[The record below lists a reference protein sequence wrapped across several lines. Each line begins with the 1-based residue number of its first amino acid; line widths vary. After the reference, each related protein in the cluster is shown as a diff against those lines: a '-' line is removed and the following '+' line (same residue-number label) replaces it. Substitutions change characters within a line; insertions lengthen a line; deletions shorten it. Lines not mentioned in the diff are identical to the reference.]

1 MLKLKHLVAAAALLW
16 AGAASAQ
23 QTLEIKIGAAYA
35 TDHAAAFI
43 GVERGIFAKHGLD
56 AKLVMYQTGVEMING
71 LLSNAQDVNIM
82 GSVPFLAGVSRGQ
95 PLVLIG
101 HLHGDALSD
110 NYSQNN
116 AIITTPQGGVRI
128 DDLQTLRGKKV
139 GLARGTGAEGYL
151 LGILAQAGLKDTDL
165 TLVNIPPA
173 NTATALRQGDVQ
185 AVAAWEP
192 WATVTK
198 LRTPGAIEV
207 IRGNCTGCYD
217 PGSILTTRSIIS
229 QKSEQL
235 RRFMVA
241 FAEAH
246 QWLRQN
252 YDAAAEID
260 MRWIPGLDLDVVK
273 VAIRNSLYDLRV
285 TRNTIDGY
293 NKKAIPALVADKRMA
308 KSLDSATVIDASFY
322 KHVEAVAPQFFNDLK
337 PIPANRRL

>member
-1 MLKLKHLVAAAALLW
+1 MSKFGQIILAAAIAFS
-16 AGAASAQ
+16 GAAHAQ
-23 QTLEIKIGAAYA
+23 QPLQIRIGAAYA

-43 GVERGIFAKHGLD
+43 GVEKGIFAKHGLD

-71 LLSNAQDVNIM
+71 LLSNAQEVNIM

-101 HLHGDALSD
+101 HLHGDALAD

-116 AIITTPQGGVRI
+116 AIITTAQGGVRPE
-128 DDLQTLRGKKV
+128 DLQTLRGKKV

-151 LGILAQAGLKDTDL
+151 LGILAQAGLKDSDL
-165 TLVNIPPA
+165 TLVNVPPA

-185 AVAAWEP
+185 AIAAWEP
-192 WATVTK
+192 WATVAG
-198 LRTPGAIEV
+198 LRVPGAVEV
-207 IRGNCTGCYD
+207 IRGKCTGCYD
-217 PGSILTTRSIIS
+217 PGSILTTRTTIA

-246 QWLRQN
+246 QWLRQH
-252 YDAAAEID
+252 YDEAAEID

-308 KSLDSATVIDASFY
+308 KVIEASTVVDAQFY
-322 KHVEAVAPQFFNDLK
+322 KHVEATAPQFFSDLK
-337 PIPANRRL
+337 PVPANRKL

>member
-1 MLKLKHLVAAAALLW
+1 MLKFKHLLFAAAL
-16 AGAASAQ
+16 AISGTAHAQ
-23 QTLEIKIGAAYA
+23 QPLQIRIGAAYA

-43 GVERGIFAKHGLD
+43 GVEKGIFAKHGLD

-71 LLSNAQDVNIM
+71 LLSNAQEVNIM

-101 HLHGDALSD
+101 HLHGDALAD

-116 AIITTPQGGVRI
+116 AIITTPQGGVRP

-151 LGILAQAGLKDTDL
+151 LGILSQAGLKDSDL
-165 TLVNIPPA
+165 TLINVPPA

-185 AVAAWEP
+185 AIAAWEP
-192 WATVTK
+192 WATVAG
-198 LRTPGAIEV
+198 LRVPGAVEV
-207 IRGNCTGCYD
+207 IRGKCAGCYD
-217 PGSILTTRSIIS
+217 PGTILTTRATIA
-229 QKSEQL
+229 QKPEQL

-246 QWLRQN
+246 QWLRQH
-252 YDAAAEID
+252 YDEAAEID

-285 TRNTIDGY
+285 SRNTIDGY

-308 KSLDSATVIDASFY
+308 KSVEASTIVDAQFY
-322 KHVEAVAPQFFNDLK
+322 KHVEATAPQFFSDLK
-337 PIPANRRL
+337 PIPANRKL

>member
-1 MLKLKHLVAAAALLW
+1 MRGLKLIAAAVTLLW
-16 AGAASAQ
+16 AGTASAQ
-23 QTLEIKIGAAYA
+23 QPLEIRIGAAYA

-43 GVERGIFAKHGLD
+43 GVEKGIFAKHGLD

-71 LLSNAQDVNIM
+71 LLANAQEVNIM

-110 NYSQNN
+110 SYSQNN

-128 DDLQTLRGKKV
+128 DDLQSLRGKKV

-151 LGILAQAGLKDTDL
+151 LGILAQAGLKDSDL

-192 WATVTK
+192 WATVTA

-207 IRGNCTGCYD
+207 IRGKCDGCYD
-217 PGSILTTRSIIS
+217 PGSILTTRAVIA
-229 QKSEQL
+229 QKAEQL

-246 QWLRQN
+246 QWLRQH
-252 YDAAAEID
+252 YDEAAEID

-285 TRNTIDGY
+285 TKNTIDGY

-308 KSLDSATVIDASFY
+308 KAADANSIVDAQFY
-322 KHVEAVAPQFFNDLK
+322 KHVEATAPQFFNDLK
-337 PIPANRRL
+337 PIPANRRM

>member
-1 MLKLKHLVAAAALLW
+1 MLKLKHIVLAAALAF
-16 AGAASAQ
+16 AGSAHAQ
-23 QTLEIKIGAAYA
+23 QPLQIRIGAAYA

-43 GVERGIFAKHGLD
+43 GVEKGIFAKHGLD

-71 LLSNAQDVNIM
+71 LLSGAQEVNIM

-101 HLHGDALSD
+101 HLHGDALAD

-116 AIITTPQGGVRI
+116 AIITTAQGGVRP

-151 LGILAQAGLKDTDL
+151 LGILAQAGLKDSDL
-165 TLVNIPPA
+165 TLVNVPPA

-185 AVAAWEP
+185 AIAAWEP
-192 WATVTK
+192 WATVAG
-198 LRTPGAIEV
+198 LRVPGAIEV
-207 IRGNCTGCYD
+207 IRGKCAGCYD
-217 PGSILTTRSIIS
+217 PGTILTTRTTIA
-229 QKSEQL
+229 QKAEQL

-246 QWLRQN
+246 QWLRQH
-252 YDAAAEID
+252 YDEAADID
-260 MRWIPGLDLDVVK
+260 MRWIPGLDVDVVK

-308 KSLDSATVIDASFY
+308 KPVEASTIVDAQFY
-322 KHVEAVAPQFFNDLK
+322 KHVEATAPQFFSDLK

>member
-1 MLKLKHLVAAAALLW
+1 MLKLKHLLFAAAL
-16 AGAASAQ
+16 AISGTAHAQ
-23 QTLEIKIGAAYA
+23 QPLQIRIGAAYA

-43 GVERGIFAKHGLD
+43 GVEKGIFAKHGLD

-71 LLSNAQDVNIM
+71 LLSNAQEVNIM

-101 HLHGDALSD
+101 HLHGDALTD

-116 AIITTPQGGVRI
+116 AIITTPQGGVRPE
-128 DDLQTLRGKKV
+128 DLQTLRGKKV

-151 LGILAQAGLKDTDL
+151 LGILSQAGLKDSDL
-165 TLVNIPPA
+165 TLINVPPA

-185 AVAAWEP
+185 AIAAWEP
-192 WATVTK
+192 WATVAG
-198 LRTPGAIEV
+198 LRVPGAVEV
-207 IRGNCTGCYD
+207 IRGKCAGCYD
-217 PGSILTTRSIIS
+217 PGTILTTRATIA
-229 QKSEQL
+229 QKPEQL

-246 QWLRQN
+246 QWLRQH
-252 YDAAAEID
+252 YDEAAEID

-285 TRNTIDGY
+285 SRNTIDGY
-293 NKKAIPALVADKRMA
+293 NKKAVPALVADKRMA
-308 KSLDSATVIDASFY
+308 KSVEASTIVDAQFY
-322 KHVEAVAPQFFNDLK
+322 KHVEATAPQFFSDLK
-337 PIPANRRL
+337 PIPANRKL

>member
-1 MLKLKHLVAAAALLW
+1 MLKLRNVIAAFALF
-16 AGAASAQ
+16 GASVASAQ
-23 QTLEIKIGAAYA
+23 QPLEIRIGAAYA

-56 AKLVMYQTGVEMING
+56 AKLVLYQTGVEMING
-71 LLSNAQDVNIM
+71 LLANAQEVNIM

-116 AIITTPQGGVRI
+116 AIVTTPQGGVRR

-173 NTATALRQGDVQ
+173 NTATALRQGDVN

-192 WATVTK
+192 WATVTT
-198 LRTPGAIEV
+198 LRTPDAIEV
-207 IRGNCTGCYD
+207 IRGKCDGCYD
-217 PGSILTTRSIIS
+217 PGSILTTRAVIA
-229 QKSEQL
+229 QKAEQL

-260 MRWIPGLDLDVVK
+260 TRWIAGLELDIAK

-308 KSLDSATVIDASFY
+308 KTVEASTVVDAQFY
-322 KHVEAVAPQFFNDLK
+322 KHVETVAPQFFNDLK